1 MNKLIQSLL
10 MSIALAATS
19 VAAHAAVDL
28 SAPAS
33 DLSAQLADA
42 SSADFGQTISLANAG
57 QAGAGNNFFIDNY
70 TFTLTASNDL
80 SALMTSLIAAPNT
93 GLTITGFNLLS
104 GANVVLAGHQD
115 TTNFSVLDQA
125 WAFDSG
131 LLPLAAG
138 NYTLQVSGYVAN
150 AEGGSYS
157 GNIAIAAVPEPEA
170 FALLLAGLGIVGFAA
185 RRRKLA
191 VAA

>member
-10 MSIALAATS
+10 MSVALAATS
-19 VAAHAAVDL
+19 VAAHASVDL

-57 QAGAGNNFFIDNY
+57 QAGLGNNFFIDNY

-104 GANVVLAGHQD
+104 GANVLLAGHQD

-125 WAFDSG
+125 WAFDSV
-131 LLPLAAG
+131 LPLAAG
-138 NYTLQVSGYVAN
+138 SYTLQVTGYVAD
-150 AEGGSYS
+150 ADGGSYS